1 MACSGPRMRLKR
13 SLGRLS
19 PSRPK
24 KPWPCGGMIIEGL
37 ARLLPRRWRV
47 FSLSG
52 RGGGTS
58 RLGKHQRFSR
68 QVQCPPPDVCN
79 ARGSCAVSLF
89 SRDDPEKE
97 RDGRAAR
104 RAPGRSPLSGSG
116 RRRGLRRLSRAPSS
130 RFASEKSAARPGRGR
145 LLKAPMKDEGGSVN
159 PLGFRLL
166 RRVVQGTSRGAGML
180 SMRFGNVERGRV
192 VFDCGRGRLSALTKE
207 NDLSRRPTNAGS
219 KPLFRRR
226 LRRPGHGTF
235 F

>member
-1 MACSGPRMRLKR
+1 MDSPPPSTFAMGAAVAPFRRFVRDPLKKNATAGPRAK
-13 SLGRLS
+13 SIAFVGE
-19 PSRPK
+19 
-24 KPWPCGGMIIEGL
+24 WAQ
-37 ARLLPRRWRV
+37 AR
-47 FSLSG
+47 F
-52 RGGGTS
+52 
-58 RLGKHQRFSR
+58 
-68 QVQCPPPDVCN
+68 
-79 ARGSCAVSLF
+79 
-89 SRDDPEKE
+89 EK
-97 RDGRAAR
+97 
-104 RAPGRSPLSGSG
+104 
-116 RRRGLRRLSRAPSS
+116 LSRAPSS

-226 LRRPGHGTF
+226 LRRPCHWTF
-235 F
+235 FGMFKRAAVACADGNGCFFWARRLGAFWGEG